1 MYLSQPDK
9 ALADYNQAIH
19 LAPNFQRAY
28 FNRGA
33 HFGDRHNY
41 ERAIADFTRAIQL
54 MPNDFSTY
62 GQRAYTYARQGDHA
76 RALADANVAIKL
88 KPDTGFYHWRAT
100 DLRLRA
106 EAYRILSRAQLA
118 MRDLRESVDVAPNDP
133 GAYYELAWFLATC
146 PEDRF
151 RNGTD
156 AVSIARK
163 GCEISQWKNSGII
176 DALAAGYAQA
186 GDFDQAIKC
195 EKQAL
200 NDSSL
205 APKEREER
213 EKRLLSSSSG
223 SRTATNSDS
232 ILSVFIS
239 AVELN
244 EKCWS

>member
-1 MYLSQPDK
+1 
-9 ALADYNQAIH
+9 LADYNQAIQ

-33 HFGDRHNY
+33 HFRDRHNY

-54 MPNDFSTY
+54 MPNDFNTY
-62 GQRAYTYARQGDHA
+62 GQHAYTYARQGDHA

-88 KPDTGFYHWRAT
+88 KPDSGFYLWRAT

-106 EAYRILSRAQLA
+106 EAYRILGRAEPA
-118 MRDLRESVDVAPNDP
+118 MRDLRESVHLAPNEP
-133 GAYYELAWFLATC
+133 GACYELAWFLPTC

-151 RNGTD
+151 RNGVE

-163 GCEISQWKNSGII
+163 GCEVSQWKNSALI
-176 DALAAGYAQA
+176 DALAAAYAQA
-186 GDFDQAIKC
+186 DDFDQAVKY
-195 EKQAL
+195 EKQGL

-213 EKRLLSSSSG
+213 EKRLALFEQQKPF
-223 SRTATNSDS
+223 RDE
-232 ILSVFIS
+232 F
-239 AVELN
+239 
-244 EKCWS
+244 